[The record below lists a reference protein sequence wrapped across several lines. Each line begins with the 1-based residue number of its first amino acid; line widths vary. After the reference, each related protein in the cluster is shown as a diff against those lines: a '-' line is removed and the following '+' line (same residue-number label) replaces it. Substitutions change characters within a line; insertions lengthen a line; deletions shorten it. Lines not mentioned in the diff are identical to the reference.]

1 MRIELIGDI
10 ALNGLISEDIDKN
23 ETRFSIIQEYLKA
36 DDLIFAN
43 LETPAGEGIGFI
55 ENKQLHISCSPE
67 VLKKMLQKFNI
78 CCLSLANNH
87 ILDYKKPGLKSTI
100 DILDSIGIFHT
111 GAGCEGEER
120 HIEPVLVT
128 KGGVKVA
135 FLAYVDLSTH
145 PGYKANEG
153 LLLNI
158 FQIDKAKIEIN
169 KIRNDADLVIFSI
182 HWGVDY
188 SHYPTVNQMK
198 ISKELIDAGAD
209 IIMGHHSHT
218 AQPFELYKGK
228 YIFYG
233 LGSLTY
239 GDDFWNSE
247 LRALRKKTKFSFIP
261 VIEFKEGALKLL
273 TGIETRELKGNY
285 LKLGN
290 RNYIKWSGRKMRELR
305 LADKCFIAR
314 HLLSWKEFYF
324 DKYFDYLF
332 GYYRNPL
339 RVLLRPMNYKRLFI
353 KLLGKNI

>member
-1 MRIELIGDI
+1 MIIKLIGDI
-10 ALNGLISEDIDKN
+10 ALNGLISKDRDNNED
-23 ETRFSIIQEYLKA
+23 RFLINKEYLLS
-36 DDLIFAN
+36 DDFIFAN
-43 LETPAGEGIGFI
+43 LETPACEGVDFV
-55 ENKQLHISCSPE
+55 ENKKLNISCSPE
-67 VLKKMLQKFNI
+67 VLKEIIQKFNI

-87 ILDYKKPGLKSTI
+87 IFDYKEPGLKSTI
-100 DILDSIGIFHT
+100 KILDSIGIFHT
-111 GAGCEGEER
+111 GAGLEER
-120 HIEPVLVT
+120 HIEPVLIT
-128 KGGVKVA
+128 KGGVRVA

-145 PGYKANEG
+145 PGYRANKG

-158 FQIDKAKIEIN
+158 FQKEKAKIEIN
-169 KIRNDADLVIFSI
+169 KIRDDADLVIFSI

-188 SHYPTVNQMK
+188 SHYPTVNQME

-233 LGSLTY
+233 LGGLTY

-290 RNYIKWSGRKMRELR
+290 RNYIKWSGRKMRELKM
-305 LADKCFIAR
+305 ANECFIAR
-314 HLLSWKEFYF
+314 YILSWKEFYF

-339 RVLLRPMNYKRLFI
+339 RVLLKPMNYKRLFI

>member
-1 MRIELIGDI
+1 MRIKLIGDI
-10 ALNGLISEDIDKN
+10 ALNGLISKDIDNN
-23 ETRFSIIQEYLKA
+23 EARFSITKEYLST
-36 DDLIFAN
+36 DDLIFGN
-43 LETPAGEGIGFI
+43 LETPAFDSVDFV
-55 ENKQLHISCSPE
+55 ENRKLHISCSPE
-67 VLKKMLQKFNI
+67 VLKEIIQKFNI

-87 ILDYKKPGLKSTI
+87 ILDYKESGLKSTI

-111 GAGCEGEER
+111 GAGWEER
-120 HIEPVLVT
+120 HIEPVLLT
-128 KGGVKVA
+128 RGDVKVA
-135 FLAYVDLSTH
+135 FLSYVDLTTH
-145 PGYKANEG
+145 PNYKANEG

-158 FQIDKAKIEIN
+158 FQIKKATNEIN
-169 KIRNDADLVIFSI
+169 KIRDFADIIIFSI

-188 SHYPTVNQMK
+188 SHYPTVNQME

-209 IIMGHHSHT
+209 IIMGHHSHS

-233 LGSLTY
+233 LGGLTY

-261 VIEFKEGALKLL
+261 VIEYAGGMLKLI

-290 RNYIKWSGRKMRELR
+290 RDYFKWSDRKLRELKM
-305 LADKCFIAR
+305 ANKCFIAR
-314 HLLSWKEFYF
+314 HLLSWKEYYF
-324 DKYFDYLF
+324 DKYIDYLF

-339 RVLLRPMNYKRLFI
+339 RVLLKPMNYKRLFF